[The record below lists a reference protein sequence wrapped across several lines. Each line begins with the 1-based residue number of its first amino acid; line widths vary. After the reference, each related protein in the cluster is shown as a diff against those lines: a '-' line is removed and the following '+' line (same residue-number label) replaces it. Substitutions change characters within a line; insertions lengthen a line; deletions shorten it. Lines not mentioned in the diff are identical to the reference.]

1 MRSVAFEELRAAPA
15 DFDEAVASTT
25 EIDHF
30 CSSSAWVLPAHDALM
45 GDRLPWIVRDDTAG
59 WAACAIAQRGDG
71 RFLEP
76 LELSWGL
83 ACPIVGRDPD
93 AIAEAFVAAAAR
105 HDGWDGMLLAGLT
118 PGGALERALLRAL
131 PPSWRRGHGA
141 ETARDVARLDGGLD
155 GFLARRSRN
164 FRKALR
170 ASERDCEREGITFTE
185 VIARDADAADAAMAR
200 VIAIEE
206 RSWKG
211 IAGVGVDQGP
221 MRDFYARM
229 VRLLAPAGRMRLVM
243 ARREAENADVGFV
256 LGGVFNGTYRGLQF
270 SHDVELRHLSL
281 GNVLQRQQIERLCA
295 EGVLG
300 YDLGTTMEY
309 KQRWA
314 DSTFVTRLLVVLR

>member
-1 MRSVAFEELRAAPA
+1 MRSVGIDELRAAPA
-15 DFDEAVASTT
+15 DFDEAVASTA
-25 EIDHF
+25 EIDYF

-45 GDRLPWIVRDDTAG
+45 GERLPWIVRGDTG
-59 WAACAIAQRGDG
+59 WAACAIARRGDG
-71 RFLEP
+71 RFVEP

-83 ACPIVGRDPD
+83 ACPLVGSDPD
-93 AIAEAFVAAAAR
+93 AIAEAFVAAAAQ
-105 HDGWDGMLLAGLT
+105 HIGWDGMLLAGLA
-118 PGGALERALLRAL
+118 PGGRLEKALLRAL

-170 ASERDCEREGITFTE
+170 AAERDCEHEGITFAE
-185 VIARDADAADAAMAR
+185 VVARDVDAGDAAMAR
-200 VIAIEE
+200 IIAIEE

-211 IAGVGVDQGP
+211 MAGIGVDQGP

-243 ARREAENADVGFV
+243 ARRDEEDVGFV

-295 EGVLG
+295 EGVTG

-314 DSTFVTRLLVVLR
+314 DASFVTRLLVVLRP